1 MTSVKQDKDF
11 IKAIA
16 AELPDK
22 LLQTTIDFIRDNLN
36 PDDVFDQKRLN
47 QFVGDAATPDE
58 VFSSEQLEAYAKE
71 QGWQVPEKAK
81 SIF

>member
-11 IKAIA
+11 IKAVA

-36 PDDVFDQKRLN
+36 PDEVFDQERLN
-47 QFVGDAATPDE
+47 RFVGESAKADE
-58 VFSSEQLEAYAKE
+58 VFKE
-71 QGWQVPEKAK
+71 TELHDWAIENGYTKPE
-81 SIF
+81 